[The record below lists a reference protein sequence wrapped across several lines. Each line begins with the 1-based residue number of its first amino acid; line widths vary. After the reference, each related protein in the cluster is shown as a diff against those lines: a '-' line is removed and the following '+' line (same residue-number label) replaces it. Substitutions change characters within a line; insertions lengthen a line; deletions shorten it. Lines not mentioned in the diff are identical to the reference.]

1 MGLTPLKVGRLN
13 EGLRG
18 GGVDGGGVMAQGRHL
33 EVLSG
38 GRRWRGAVAAR
49 SSSGGAG
56 GR

>member
-1 MGLTPLKVGRLN
+1 MV
-13 EGLRG
+13 G
-18 GGVDGGGVMAQGRHL
+18 GGGEMAQGRHL

-38 GRRWRGAVAAR
+38 GRRWRDAVVAR